1 MSGIDADEL
10 KQVLA
15 RADCLHDADAVQAAV
30 ERLAASINAEYR
42 DTLPLVLVVMNGG
55 LVPAGW
61 LLPKLDFLCEIDYI
75 HATRY
80 RGRTSGDDLQW
91 LARPRKS
98 LQDRDVLLVDDILD
112 EGITLRELVAY
123 CGSMGACRVRSAVL
137 VQKDIGRKPA
147 IDANHVG
154 LTVENRY
161 VFGCGMDYKE
171 HFRQLPAI
179 YALGRKE
186 GIEE

>member
-1 MSGIDADEL
+1 MSTVDAEEL

-15 RADCLHDADAVQAAV
+15 TADCLHDAAAV
-30 ERLAASINAEYR
+30 RSAVDALAASINAHFR
-42 DTLPLVLVVMNGG
+42 NMHPLVLVVMNGG

-61 LLPKLDFLCEIDYI
+61 LMPKLDFLFEIDYI

-80 RGRTSGDDLQW
+80 RGRTFGDELEW
-91 LARPRKS
+91 LARPRKV
-98 LQDRDVLLVDDILD
+98 LRDRDVLLIDDILD

-123 CGSMGACRVRSAVL
+123 CSAEGARSVRSAVL
-137 VQKDIGRKPA
+137 VQKDIGRPAA
-147 IDANHVG
+147 IDADHVG

-171 HFRQLPAI
+171 HFRHLPAL
-179 YALGRKE
+179 YALGQGK
-186 GIEE
+186 